1 MRIKK
6 SFSREMRKLQMLTL
20 RTYKEH
26 SLDWQPSGAMYLVVC
41 LQSLGS
47 STTKYFAGR
56 LGDPKSINN
65 RQTKQ

>member
-1 MRIKK
+1 MRI
-6 SFSREMRKLQMLTL
+6 SNRISRVMRKLQMLTL
-20 RTYKEH
+20 RTNKEH

-56 LGDPKSINN
+56 LGQPKSIN